1 MWEAHFSTSEQA
13 ALVPVAFSSQGDKY
27 LVQWN
32 CANCDAFSLVLAP
45 KLLRLD
51 QSHHTAESTR
61 HNPGYVNEAGSVCG
75 YMRAKQLSWKSFAAV
90 GIKDMELTCI
100 TSDDGAPSVSISNME
115 GLTEARFAIETKEK

>member
-32 CANCDAFSLVLAP
+32 GVNCDAFSLVLAP

-51 QSHHTAESTR
+51 QSHNTAESTR
-61 HNPGYVNEAGSVCG
+61 HNLEYVNENGSVCG
-75 YMRAKQLSWKSFAAV
+75 YMCAKQLSWIFLLPLA
-90 GIKDMELTCI
+90 
-100 TSDDGAPSVSISNME
+100 
-115 GLTEARFAIETKEK
+115 